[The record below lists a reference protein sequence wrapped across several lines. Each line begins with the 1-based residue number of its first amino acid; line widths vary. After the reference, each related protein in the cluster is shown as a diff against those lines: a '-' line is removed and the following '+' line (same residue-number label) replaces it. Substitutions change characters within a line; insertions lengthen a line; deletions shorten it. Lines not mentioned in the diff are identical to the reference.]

1 LSKFHWEANVKNN
14 DAIYGLGILGAAV
27 YFVQHASGFWQ
38 GILGILKAVI
48 WPAVVLYGVLDL
60 LKL

>member
-1 LSKFHWEANVKNN
+1 MKN
-14 DAIYGLGILGAAV
+14 DSIYALGILGAAV

-38 GILGILKAVI
+38 GILGIFKAAI